1 MQVKP
6 DSPVNKEAQPYLYSW
21 DSSARE
27 YFSFFEAHK
36 SIAAH
41 NLVVL
46 KENPFTKWRDLI

>member
-6 DSPVNKEAQPYLYSW
+6 DSPVNKEAQPYLHSW

-41 NLVVL
+41 NLTVL
-46 KENPFTKWRDLI
+46 KENPFTRWRDLI